1 MARSCGIRIGP
12 RRFELVVIDGSAKKH
27 KITAYMSG
35 ELPRDG
41 DDALGEAAA
50 VLREAART
58 HNVPRDNI
66 GVAIDT
72 GLAAFRTIKVPFA
85 DKAKIEDVIKFEVE
99 GQLPQWNV
107 DDVVVD
113 FMVLESTEGASELL
127 VTAVPKTDL
136 RAVLSVCEKAGL
148 EPLEVELETTAMV
161 NAAMTANICTV
172 DNAQVLVHIG
182 ETSTS
187 VVVMDGG
194 KVREMR
200 AIHIGALSHEFPAAA
215 VELEAPAEGAAAA
228 PPPVDVAQDP
238 IEVQRR
244 LEQAIK
250 RIRRELGRTVSA
262 ARTVHPIEAVYV
274 CGLELPGLAGSR
286 ILDAEVRVLDVFEAD
301 GGQPTEGF
309 GPLVVPYGVAVRQ
322 LGGGVLRPS
331 LRREELHYSGA
342 FERVELPLA
351 VVALLVITFLG
362 VWFIFLTKEKMLL
375 DQKQLVFWR
384 DSARMYLIGE
394 PQKGKPGYL
403 QYPSDKVQEYVK
415 NWDKDVG
422 RNKFEQLLHVTRLV
436 QDDVKKLEKDLGQD
450 AEINQPQSAFVGM
463 NLVLDVLS
471 KQWKDTVRPSMRSV
485 QATYQAG
492 KTQKPDHVK
501 VDLNMSFLA
510 ESSLAAT
517 EAFQEFER
525 EVREQ
530 PWFMEF
536 KSNSSD
542 PVEGG
547 KGIFLSNV
555 TIDVDV
561 SKAPPF
567 KGAQ

>member
-12 RRFELVVIDGSAKKH
+12 RRFELVVIDGNAKKH
-27 KITAYMSG
+27 KITAYMTG
-35 ELPRDG
+35 ELPREG
-41 DDALGEAAA
+41 DDPIGSAAA

-58 HNVPRDNI
+58 HNVPKDNI

-85 DKAKIEDVIKFEVE
+85 DKSKIEEVIKFEVE
-99 GQLPQWNV
+99 SQLPQWNV

-113 FMVLESTEGASELL
+113 FMVMESTEGASELL
-127 VTAVPKTDL
+127 VTAVPKSDL
-136 RAVLSVCEKAGL
+136 RTVLSICEKAGL

-200 AIHIGALSHEFPAAA
+200 AIHIGALSHEFPAA
-215 VELEAPAEGAAAA
+215 VEPEAAPEGEPPAPA
-228 PPPVDVAQDP
+228 PVDMTQDP
-238 IEVQRR
+238 IEIQRR

-262 ARTVHPIEAVYV
+262 ARTVHPIDAVYV

-301 GGQPTEGF
+301 GGQPAQGF

-322 LGGGVLRPS
+322 LGGGQLRPS

-342 FERVELPLA
+342 FERIELPLA
-351 VVALLVITFLG
+351 VVALLLITFLG
-362 VWFIFLTKEKMLL
+362 VWFIFLTKERMLL

-384 DSARMYLIGE
+384 ESARMYLMGE
-394 PQKGKPGYL
+394 PQKGRPGYL
-403 QYPSDKVQEYVK
+403 QYPSDKVTEYVK
-415 NWDKDVG
+415 SWDKEVG
-422 RNKFEQLLHVTRLV
+422 RNKFEQLQHVTRLI

-450 AEINQPQSAFVGM
+450 AEIKQPQSAFVGM
-463 NLVLDVLS
+463 NLVLDVLA
-471 KQWKDTVRPSMRSV
+471 KQWKDDVRPSMRSV

-492 KTQKPDHVK
+492 KANKADHVK
-501 VDLNMSFLA
+501 VDLNMSFLSS
-510 ESSLAAT
+510 SSLNAT
-517 EAFQEFER
+517 QAFEEFER
-525 EVREQ
+525 DIRGQ
-530 PWFMEF
+530 PWLMEF
-536 KSNSSD
+536 KSTSSD

-547 KGIFLSNV
+547 KGIYLSNV

-561 SKAPPF
+561 SKAAPF

>member
-1 MARSCGIRIGP
+1 MARSCGLRIGP

-35 ELPRDG
+35 ELPREG
-41 DDALGEAAA
+41 DDPIASAAA
-50 VLREAART
+50 ILREAART
-58 HNVPRDNI
+58 HNVPTDNV

-85 DKAKIEDVIKFEVE
+85 DKNKIEEVIKFEIE
-99 GQLPQWNV
+99 GQLPQWSI
-107 DDVVVD
+107 DDVVID
-113 FMVLESTEGASELL
+113 FQVLESTDEASDLL
-127 VTAVPKTDL
+127 VTAVPKADL
-136 RAVLSVCEKAGL
+136 RTVLSICEKAGV

-161 NAAMTANICTV
+161 NAAMTANICTA

-200 AIHIGALSHEFPAAA
+200 AIHIGALSHEYPAVEAEPAA
-215 VELEAPAEGAAAA
+215 EGEAPA
-228 PPPVDVAQDP
+228 PVDTSGDP
-238 IEVQRR
+238 LEVQRR

-262 ARTVHPIEAVYV
+262 ARTAHPIDAVYV

-286 ILDAEVRVLDVFEAD
+286 ILDAEVRVLDVFDAD
-301 GGQPTEGF
+301 GGQPAEGF
-309 GPLVVPYGVAVRQ
+309 SPLVVPYGVAVRQ

-362 VWFIFLTKEKMLL
+362 VWFIFLLKERKMIDEGPLT
-375 DQKQLVFWR
+375 FWR
-384 DSARMYLIGE
+384 DSARTYVLGD
-394 PQKGKPGYL
+394 PKKGVAGDL
-403 QYPSDKVQEYVK
+403 AYPPDKVVEYVK
-415 NWDKDVG
+415 NWDNDTE
-422 RNKFEQLLHVTRLV
+422 RNKFDQLRYLTTLI
-436 QDDVKKLEKDLGQD
+436 QTDVKKLEKDLGQD
-450 AEINQPQSAFVGM
+450 AEIKQPQSAFVGM
-463 NLVLDVLS
+463 ALVMDVLA
-471 KQWKDTVRPSMRSV
+471 KQWTDQVRPSMRTV
-485 QATYQAG
+485 QATYMPGRQ
-492 KTQKPDHVK
+492 TKPDHVK
-501 VDLNMSFLA
+501 VDLTMSFLA
-510 ESSLAAT
+510 NDSLTASQ
-517 EAFQEFER
+517 AFDAFTNDVKKE
-525 EVREQ
+525 
-530 PWFMEF
+530 PWYIDFDS
-536 KSNSSD
+536 KTSL

-547 KGIFLSNV
+547 KGIYLSNV
-555 TIDVDV
+555 TIEVDV
-561 SKAPPF
+561 SKAPPL

>member
-1 MARSCGIRIGP
+1 MARSCGLRIGP

-27 KITAYMSG
+27 KITAYMAG
-35 ELPRDG
+35 ELPRV
-41 DDALGEAAA
+41 GEDPIASAAA
-50 VLREAART
+50 VLRDAARV
-58 HNVPRDNI
+58 HNVPRDNV

-72 GLAAFRTIKVPFA
+72 GLAAFRMLKVPFA
-85 DKAKIEDVIKFEVE
+85 DKGKIEEVIKFEVE
-99 GQLPQWNV
+99 SQLPQWNV

-113 FMVLESTEGASELL
+113 FQVLDSTEGASELL

-136 RAVLSVCEKAGL
+136 RTVLSICEKAGI

-161 NAAMTANICTV
+161 NAAMTANICTPE
-172 DNAQVLVHIG
+172 NAQVLVHIG

-200 AIHIGALSHEFPAAA
+200 AIHIGALSHEFPA
-215 VELEAPAEGAAAA
+215 VPAEGETPAEGEPA
-228 PPPVDVAQDP
+228 PAVPVDAVQDP
-238 IEVQRR
+238 VEIQRR

-262 ARTVHPIEAVYV
+262 ARTVHPIDAVYV

-286 ILDAEVRVLDVFEAD
+286 ILDADVRVLDVFEAD
-301 GGQPTEGF
+301 GGQPAQGF

-362 VWFIFLTKEKMLL
+362 VWFIFLFKQKQVL
-375 DQKQLVFWR
+375 DQKQLSFWR
-384 DSARMYLIGE
+384 ESARMYLLGE
-394 PQKGKPGYL
+394 PAKGRPGYL
-403 QYPSDKVQEYVK
+403 QHPSERVADYLK
-415 NWDKDVG
+415 NWDKDTE
-422 RNKFEQLLHVTRLV
+422 RNKFDQLRRVTALI

-450 AEINQPQSAFVGM
+450 AEIKQPQSAFVGM
-463 NLVLDVLS
+463 TLVMDVLQ
-471 KQWKDTVRPSMRSV
+471 KQWTDTVRPSMRSV

-492 KTQKPDHVK
+492 RSGKPDHVK
-501 VDLNMSFLA
+501 VDLNMSFL
-510 ESSLAAT
+510 SNDSVTAT
-517 EAFQEFER
+517 QAFDDFTR
-525 EVREQ
+525 DVHAQ
-530 PWFMEF
+530 PWYLDFVS
-536 KSNSSD
+536 KTSD

-547 KGIFLSNV
+547 KGIYLSNV
-555 TIDVDV
+555 SIDVDV
-561 SKAPPF
+561 SKAAAF